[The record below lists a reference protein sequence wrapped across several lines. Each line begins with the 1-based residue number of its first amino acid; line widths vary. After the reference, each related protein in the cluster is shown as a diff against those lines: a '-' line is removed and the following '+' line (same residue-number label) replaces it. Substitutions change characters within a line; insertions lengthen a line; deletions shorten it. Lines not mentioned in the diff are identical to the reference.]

1 MVKIRLT
8 RSGSKKNIFY
18 KIIVT
23 DSRNP
28 RDGKFIE
35 NLGFF
40 DPKNKSN
47 NQNVYFNLNRI
58 NYWINIG
65 AIVSKRV
72 SFILKKNITKN
83 SILKKLKI

>member
-8 RSGSKKNIFY
+8 KIRSKKNRFF

-35 NLGFF
+35 SLGFLNTNI
-40 DPKNKSN
+40 KNNKKN
-47 NQNVYFNLNRI
+47 YYFNLKRI
-58 NYWINIG
+58 NYWINQG
-65 AIVSKRV
+65 AIVSRRV
-72 SFILKKNITKN
+72 SFILKKNN
-83 SILKKLKI
+83 

>member
-8 RSGSKKNIFY
+8 KIGSKKNIFY
-18 KIIVT
+18 KIIAT

-35 NLGFF
+35 RLGFF
-40 DPKNKSN
+40 NPKNQN
-47 NQNVYFNLNRI
+47 NKKNFYFNLNRI

-72 SFILKKNITKN
+72 SYILKKNNTNIG
-83 SILKKLKI
+83 I